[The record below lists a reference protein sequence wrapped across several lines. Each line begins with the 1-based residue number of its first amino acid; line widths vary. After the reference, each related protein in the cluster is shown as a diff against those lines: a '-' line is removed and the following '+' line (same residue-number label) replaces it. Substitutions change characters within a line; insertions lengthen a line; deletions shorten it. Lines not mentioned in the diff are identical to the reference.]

1 VENSLD
7 NVVASGVAV
16 SEAALLTNRAAS
28 AAIRHH
34 LSDSGL
40 VDFDGLPASLQ
51 ATISAQ
57 LGGTAAA
64 SEFFASFHFFFR
76 ERSFEALDAAL
87 QERFRRLGGSTEG
100 WTSLM
105 GKIRRWINR
114 KNEPTVDGTVTLVD
128 VRAAALW
135 HFPPQI
141 PQGFLVPDDYVAPKV
156 WSEEAVEPRLHAG
169 SDSLVVVTG
178 SPGAGK
184 STYLSWLVEHLH
196 TTNVPVIRH
205 HYFLSITDATPHR
218 TDWETV
224 ADSIIGQLL
233 LSCEELVRSVARQ
246 ANIVPSIGADL
257 LLREFGDEGA
267 TLAASLNYRPRHS
280 QYTTAGNSDIE
291 TFRDTVRAYLAP
303 IFLKWANGLD
313 RSGIPF
319 SRQWKRE
326 VAELA
331 RQQSLSSELNGHFDY
346 HYRGGANEP
355 SLAINDRVSI
365 LLRSAYLR
373 ALHWSI
379 EVAALDV
386 DRAEI
391 HARWVAVMADP
402 TLWAVRPSERPNWWP
417 EDPND
422 TEGLDTLGEAVGKVV
437 RNRLEDRDPNEAE
450 ILAFAAGP
458 VANRSRLRAEVVI
471 RAFLQS
477 AHGPMKPP
485 QGELAKIPWVVCR
498 PAPPRLSVPGNYT
511 IIEPYAG
518 FARDWMVAPLAWEF
532 LSDTQDWILPERQ
545 TRGLHLPANWLLPES
560 PIIAT
565 EPGQVGF
572 MLDDQ
577 RIARYHYWN
586 DELSERHYTG
596 AGSRVGSE
604 LLIRRECLEPH
615 LEAGAT
621 LCWVV
626 TLSTTQREEYKE
638 QFSEPQVIVAWVI
651 GGSHIVWPKLWLP
664 PSPD

>member
-1 VENSLD
+1 MENSLD

-233 LSCEELVRSVARQ
+233 LSCEELVRSVDRQ
-246 ANIVPSIGADL
+246 NPLPETLREFLVAAGRERASMDPLVVIVDGLDHVWRDTGSAEGLRQLFDL
-257 LLREFGDEGA
+257 LLPVPDCVVVLVGTQNIDIARLPLKLRDLCPRDRWLRVPVLDGERVHEWLQHHKFELGLPEDENHSARILGELTDAFRYVSGGHPLILHYTLSAARQHAPPIRPDQVRELPSFDPDSNVATYYWALWASISSEGHHLLHLLAGFPWAWPRDGLVQCLAPQSDLVRLEQAERAILHVLGTSRVGVTAFHESLLAFVRALPDHEDAARSLRPQVIDWLTYRAPDYWRWRHEWEERARNGNTDPLISSA
-267 TLAASLNYRPRHS
+267 TLDWCIESLV
-280 QYTTAGNSDIE
+280 AGRGR
-291 TFRDTVRAYLAP
+291 T
-303 IFLKWANGLD
+303 
-313 RSGIPF
+313 
-319 SRQWKRE
+319 E
-326 VAELA
+326 VAE
-331 RQQSLSSELNGHFDY
+331 
-346 HYRGGANEP
+346 
-355 SLAINDRVSI
+355 V
-365 LLRSAYLR
+365 
-373 ALHWSI
+373 
-379 EVAALDV
+379 VAASGWAAL
-386 DRAEI
+386 REG
-391 HARWVAVMADP
+391 RLGVA
-402 TLWAVRPSERPNWWP
+402 T
-417 EDPND
+417 
-422 TEGLDTLGEAVGKVV
+422 
-437 RNRLEDRDPNEAE
+437 
-450 ILAFAAGP
+450 
-458 VANRSRLRAEVVI
+458 
-471 RAFLQS
+471 
-477 AHGPMKPP
+477 
-485 QGELAKIPWVVCR
+485 
-498 PAPPRLSVPGNYT
+498 
-511 IIEPYAG
+511 
-518 FARDWMVAPLAWEF
+518 
-532 LSDTQDWILPERQ
+532 
-545 TRGLHLPANWLLPES
+545 
-560 PIIAT
+560 
-565 EPGQVGF
+565 
-572 MLDDQ
+572 
-577 RIARYHYWN
+577 
-586 DELSERHYTG
+586 ERHYIDT
-596 AGSRVGSE
+596 
-604 LLIRRECLEPH
+604 
-615 LEAGAT
+615 
-621 LCWVV
+621 
-626 TLSTTQREEYKE
+626 
-638 QFSEPQVIVAWVI
+638 
-651 GGSHIVWPKLWLP
+651 
-664 PSPD
+664 